1 MQEKQPEKLDAEEE
15 GLGPDNFTWQEK
27 AGLSAKTQ

>member
-1 MQEKQPEKLDAEEE
+1 MEEKQLEKLDAEEE
-15 GLGPDNFTWQEK
+15 GLAPDNFIWLQK